1 MTLLIQNRDARRL
14 LIDTQGLS
22 IPPRSRLSPA
32 ELYAL
37 IEKLGFVQLDS
48 IQTVERAHHHILFAR
63 TQGYRQADLKRLHE
77 RDGLLFENWTHD
89 ASVIP
94 TRFFPNWKHR
104 FEHNRPRLLE
114 RFTNWQREEFA
125 HMIDEVLG
133 HIRDNG
139 PTMAR
144 DLGNDTGPK
153 KSNEGWWEWH
163 PTKTALEYLWRTGE
177 LAIVRREGFQKVYDL
192 TERAIPPEHFE
203 REVSHA
209 DFVDWACSSAMER
222 LGFATPAEIAA
233 FWDLVTLEDAKAWCE
248 GTRAAGALIE
258 VDVENADGTTRSAVA
273 RPDITET
280 IAAAPEAPS
289 RLRVL
294 SPFDPLIRDR
304 ARTERLFGFR
314 YRIEIF
320 VPEPKREYGYYVFPL
335 MEGDRLVGRI
345 DMKHHRKEGELRV
358 AGLWWEPGVRK
369 SAGRTAKLEAELD
382 RIRAFTG
389 AERVAFARE
398 SGNTCET

>member
-14 LIDTQGLS
+14 LIDAQGLS
-22 IPPRSRLSPA
+22 IPPRSRLSPN

-63 TQGYRQADLKRLHE
+63 TQGYRQTDLKRLHE
-77 RDGLLFENWTHD
+77 RDRVLFENWTHD

-94 TRFFPNWKHR
+94 ARFFPYWKHR
-104 FEHNRPRLLE
+104 FARNRDRLLE

-125 HMIDEVLG
+125 HMIGEVLA

-144 DLGNDTGPK
+144 ELGNDTGPK

-163 PTKTALEYLWRTGE
+163 PTKTALEYLWRTGA

-192 TERAIPPEHFE
+192 TERAIPREHFE
-203 REVSHA
+203 REVSQG
-209 DFVDWACSSAMER
+209 DFVEWACSSAMER

-233 FWDLVTLEDAKAWCE
+233 FWDLVTLEDAKAWCADSL
-248 GTRAAGALIE
+248 AAGALFD
-258 VDVENADGTTRSAVA
+258 VDVENADRTTRSAFA
-273 RPDITET
+273 RPDIAEA

-335 MEGDRLVGRI
+335 MEGDRLIGRI
-345 DMKHHRKEGELRV
+345 DMKHHRKESELRV
-358 AGLWWEPGVRK
+358 SGLWWEPGVRK

-389 AERVAFARE
+389 AERLAFARE
-398 SGNTCET
+398 SGNTCAT